1 MITSYWSGVKFLT
14 NAPYIRPIRDG
25 ENYCLSIL
33 TGAVGTAK
41 FRAVIRVVYTVSS
54 TQRERLYFSEYITPI
69 KNMVQVTVK
78 IPAGETSFDYM
89 EVYISDDLSQSSGT
103 ERRVYVPDFTAKKNE
118 IRFAWLNPFGGIDH
132 YTFTGS
138 KASQIDVEK
147 RDLYEKARTYPFTSS
162 DIKTGIVRV
171 DGVKNLF
178 AFSDFENSETFEW
191 LREII
196 TSPFV
201 FVVEDDKYIPVVVTN
216 KSMQVETDE
225 LIQLKLEYRKS
236 IQ

>member
-1 MITSYWSGVKFLT
+1 MVTSYWSGVKFLT

-25 ENYCLSIL
+25 EIYCLSIL

-69 KNMVQVTVK
+69 KNMIQITVK
-78 IPAGETSFDYM
+78 IPAGETFFDYM

-103 ERRVYVPDFTAKKNE
+103 ERRVYVPDFTTKKNE
-118 IRFAWLNPFGGIDH
+118 IRFAWLNPLGGIDH

-138 KASQIDVEK
+138 KASQVDVEK
-147 RDLYEKARTYPFTSS
+147 RDLYEKARAYPFTPQ
-162 DIKTGIVRV
+162 DIKTGVVRV

-191 LREII
+191 LSEII

-201 FVVEDDKYIPVVVTN
+201 FVVEDDEYIPVVVTN